1 MSGLKASINHDFSR
15 ITVVVFLCLFV
26 LSASSCNKPF
36 LSKIESISKILESP
50 SKFQDKIVTV
60 KGKVTESI
68 IAFGLGYFVLSDGTG
83 SIAIIPSKTFPKV
96 GEEVK
101 IKGTVKNAFVIGD
114 KSLSVILE
122 QEKE

>member
-1 MSGLKASINHDFSR
+1 M
-15 ITVVVFLCLFV
+15 VFLFLFV
-26 LSASSCNKPF
+26 IFFSSCDSNSIFKKTEP
-36 LSKIESISKILESP
+36 ISKILESP

-68 IAFGLGYFVLSDGTG
+68 IAFGIGYFVVSDGTS

-101 IKGTVKNAFVIGD
+101 IKGTVKNAFVIRD
-114 KSLSVILE
+114 KSLTVILE
-122 QEKE
+122 EDT

>member
-1 MSGLKASINHDFSR
+1 MAIFKVKKSPGALKNSSWIF
-15 ITVVVFLCLFV
+15 VFIILI
-26 LSASSCNKPF
+26 SSCNKNPLF
-36 LSKIESISKILESP
+36 SSTESISKILESP

-68 IAFGLGYFVLSDGTG
+68 IAFGIGYFVVSDGTS

-101 IKGTVKNAFVIGD
+101 IKGTVKNAFVIRD
-114 KSLSVILE
+114 KSLTVILE
-122 QEKE
+122 EDT